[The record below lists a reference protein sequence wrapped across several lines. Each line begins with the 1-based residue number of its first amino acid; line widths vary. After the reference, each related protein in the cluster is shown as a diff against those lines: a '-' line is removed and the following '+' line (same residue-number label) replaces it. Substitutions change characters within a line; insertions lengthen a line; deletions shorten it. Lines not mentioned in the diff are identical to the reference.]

1 MVYVTAV
8 LPASRSKCFNQKIN
22 NTCKQVR
29 KNLIVKKF
37 FFAYFFF
44 LISSMELAF

>member
-37 FFAYFFF
+37 FL
-44 LISSMELAF
+44 LISSS